1 MISNI
6 ISEDFEVTPAIR
18 DHVDK
23 CLNELLHFVPNTDE
37 DMQVRFFLKQEAD
50 QLFSATLRAHF
61 WSREFV
67 ATHRSPNLYQAVTL
81 AKRHLVRQVN
91 HVKGRRSAMKRKPA
105 PRVPIEQSELT

>member
-50 QLFSATLRAHF
+50 QLFCHTSCSL
-61 WSREFV
+61 
-67 ATHRSPNLYQAVTL
+67 
-81 AKRHLVRQVN
+81 LVQRI
-91 HVKGRRSAMKRKPA
+91 RRYTSKPE
-105 PRVPIEQSELT
+105 PLPGGDSC